1 MLPRWIN
8 SIINWLPF
16 EEYFLSLLITGG
28 TGFLGRYLVANL
40 LRSNRDIFLL
50 VRKESYQKAESIY
63 KNNPKVH
70 IILGD
75 ILNPKVV
82 ESGVNRTRLIS
93 ETTSIIHAACYSNIK
108 GNYEKCFN
116 QNVGG
121 TNNIIQLA
129 KHMKGLRFF
138 HYLSSIAV
146 SGDFKGELKEDVLDI
161 GQKFTNN
168 YAQTRFDAELCVREW
183 VCPTVAKRIYRL
195 GVLVGDS
202 TQGMTTQKD
211 GPYYFFGLLNKL
223 QRKKLLLNTLKYLP
237 VPFEKS
243 SVIPMI
249 PVDHAAKFVAE
260 GVLNPSESLNVRCY
274 HVVSKGCPTVGQFV
288 QESFDEFGFS
298 VNVVPLPKTKANNL
312 IMDKVG
318 LPKELLP
325 YTYSKCKYDQ
335 SMASKDFP
343 ELVESQYGKYKN
355 AMFSFVKGKSIP
367 KKGTF

>member
-16 EEYFLSLLITGG
+16 EEYFLALLITGG

-82 ESGVNRTRLIS
+82 ESDRNRKRLIS

-121 TNNIIQLA
+121 TKNIIQLA
-129 KHMKGLRFF
+129 KHMKKLRFF

-161 GQKFTNN
+161 GQKFT
-168 YAQTRFDAELCVREW
+168 TIMLRLDLMLKLCVREW
-183 VCPTVAKRIYRL
+183 TCHTV
-195 GVLVGDS
+195 
-202 TQGMTTQKD
+202 
-211 GPYYFFGLLNKL
+211 
-223 QRKKLLLNTLKYLP
+223 
-237 VPFEKS
+237 
-243 SVIPMI
+243 
-249 PVDHAAKFVAE
+249 
-260 GVLNPSESLNVRCY
+260 
-274 HVVSKGCPTVGQFV
+274 
-288 QESFDEFGFS
+288 
-298 VNVVPLPKTKANNL
+298 
-312 IMDKVG
+312 
-318 LPKELLP
+318 PKEF
-325 YTYSKCKYDQ
+325 T
-335 SMASKDFP
+335 
-343 ELVESQYGKYKN
+343 V
-355 AMFSFVKGKSIP
+355 
-367 KKGTF
+367 